1 MDLTNKLESLL
12 FVASKPLNTAQLAK
26 FTDTS
31 EDAVRTAL
39 KNLSIQR
46 LNSGIV
52 VLEMNDSWQL
62 ATNPDN
68 VELVKTFLNSDLRE
82 NLTDATLEVL
92 AIIAYR
98 QPISKVEIESIR
110 GVNSQY
116 SLRQLLM
123 RGLVEKTSG
132 DGRSTHYR
140 LTTEFLQHMGLQ
152 AVEQLPEFQAFQ
164 DKLKLPEREVPTVEN
179 NAENSPD
186 NL

>member
-12 FVASKPLNTAQLAK
+12 FVASKPLSTAQLAK
-26 FTDTS
+26 FSEAS
-31 EDAVRTAL
+31 EDEVRNSLKSLAL
-39 KNLSIQR
+39 QR

-82 NLTDATLEVL
+82 NLTDATVEVL

-98 QPISKVEIESIR
+98 QPISKVEIEAIR

-123 RGLVEKTSG
+123 RGLIEKTSG

-152 AVEQLPEFQAFQ
+152 QVEQLPEYIAFKE
-164 DKLKLPEREVPTVEN
+164 KLALPEKEIPNTEEN
-179 NAENSPD
+179 QNAENSF
-186 NL
+186 